1 MSEVSQKQSVGG
13 FKLLNYSMKKAKEDE
28 KIRIVLE
35 ASVGEITS
43 GEYDMGQVMK
53 ALLDHA
59 TGETEVGLS
68 LFMTKKA

>member
-1 MSEVSQKQSVGG
+1 MSDVSEKQSVGG
-13 FKLLNYSMKKAKEDE
+13 FKVLNYSMKKGKEDE

-35 ASVGEITS
+35 ANVGEITA
-43 GEYDMGQVMK
+43 GERDMGAVMK

-68 LFMTKKA
+68 VFMNKKS